1 MTLAIYLSLCLMV
14 ALLGRKTKL
23 GFFRGFLFCV
33 MLTPFAMMFYLL
45 IFTTLDPEEDV
56 RSQVKIKNP
65 VVKFDD

>member
-1 MTLAIYLSLCLMV
+1 MTLVIYLSLCVMV

-45 IFTTLDPEEDV
+45 IFTTLDPEEDA
-56 RSQVKIKNP
+56 RSQVKVKNP
-65 VVKFDD
+65 TIKFDD